1 MAQGKFSEKLIRLRC
16 SKCKHSNYTTRKNKK
31 SVERK
36 IELKKFCGWCRLQTI
51 HKEAKK

>member
-16 SKCKHSNYTTRKNKK
+16 TVCKRANYTTRKNKK

-36 IELKKFCGWCRLQTI
+36 IALKKFCSWCRKHTE